1 MAKRLYVGN
10 LPYSVTDAKLKDM
23 FSQAGTVLSATI
35 IMERQPVVRSKGFG
49 FVEMEDAEA
58 DAAIDMFNGKE
69 MEGRTLTVNVAR
81 PPEARPQR
89 SSGGFNRGSDRG
101 GRNW

>member
-1 MAKRLYVGN
+1 MVKKLYVGN

-49 FVEMEDAEA
+49 FVEMEDSEA
-58 DAAIDMFNGKE
+58 DNAISMFNDQE
-69 MEGRTLTVNVAR
+69 LDGRKLVVNVAR
-81 PPEARPQR
+81 PMEPRAPRT
-89 SSGGFNRGSDRG
+89 GGYNRGGDRG